1 MERSKKSELR
11 KKTANYGY
19 GLFHYSM
26 IRNQKPKKILCVG
39 SMYGYIPYMLAK
51 ACEENGFGHVDFID
65 VGFNLKDSNDKMT
78 HYFGQD
84 FWKKETIKKHF
95 SYFLDPKF
103 IKTYIMTTKI
113 FAKKYPKKG

>member
-1 MERSKKSELR
+1 
-11 KKTANYGY
+11 
-19 GLFHYSM
+19 M

-78 HYFGQD
+78 HYF
-84 FWKKETIKKHF
+84 
-95 SYFLDPKF
+95 
-103 IKTYIMTTKI
+103 
-113 FAKKYPKKG
+113 